1 MRGTKHR
8 RLGDLLVEYGYIT
21 PEQLQRGVEMQKQG
35 RGKLGEVL
43 LQLGH
48 VTEADI
54 SSMLEVQLGVPRVE
68 IEKLHI
74 TPEIPRLISERL
86 ARRHT
91 LIPIALSDSVLTVA
105 MADPLNIFAIDD
117 IQLTT
122 GLDVKPV
129 IATRKEILDAIGL
142 HFEKASAEKALEE
155 FSESFDVDLGEG
167 IDEEMLSNVRSAP
180 VVKLLDSITKQA
192 VKMRASD
199 IHIEPQE
206 HNIRIRFR
214 VDGELQEIMSPEKT
228 SHSAIV
234 TRIKIMGRMNIAEKR
249 VPQDGRVELIIE
261 GRPVDMRISILPTVF
276 GEKVVIRLL
285 DRGSILMSKTEL
297 GFSQKNLEIF
307 DRIIQHP
314 HGIILV
320 TGPTGSGKTT
330 TLYAVLQELNKINRN
345 IITVEDPVEYRLN
358 GISQAQVNTKAGLT
372 FASGLRSI
380 LRQDPDIIMVGEI
393 RDRETAEIAVRAA
406 ITGHLVLSTIHTNDS
421 VSTINRLIDMGIEPF
436 MVSSSVVGIM
446 AQRLV
451 KRICTNCRESYA
463 PSVQDKTLLGLDNG
477 AVLYRGRGC
486 NACNQTGYRGRIGIH
501 EILPMYDDIKALVDR
516 REPLDTIRAAAARH
530 GMVSLRESCR
540 HLVLTGVTTVEEL
553 LRMTYSLE

>member
-1 MRGTKHR
+1 MLGSKHR
-8 RLGDLLVEYGYIT
+8 RLGDLLIEYGYIT
-21 PEQLQRGVEMQKQG
+21 NEQLQSAVAVQKQNG
-35 RGKLGEVL
+35 GKLGEVL
-43 LQLGH
+43 LKLGH
-48 VTEADI
+48 ATEAEI
-54 SSMLEVQLGVPRVE
+54 SSMLEVQLGIPRVE

-74 TPEIPRLISERL
+74 SPEVPRLINERL

-91 LIPIALSDSVLTVA
+91 LIPVALSDSVLTVA

-129 IATRKEILDAIGL
+129 IATRNEILNAIGL
-142 HFEKASAEKALEE
+142 HFEKASAERALEE
-155 FSESFDVDLGEG
+155 FSESFDIDLGED

-206 HNIRIRFR
+206 NSIRIRFR

-228 SHSAIV
+228 SHGAIV

-297 GFSQKNLEIF
+297 GFSPKNLEVF

-330 TLYAVLQELNKINRN
+330 TLYAVLQELNKINVN
-345 IITVEDPVEYRLN
+345 IITVEDPVEYRLS
-358 GISQAQVNTKAGLT
+358 GISQSQVNTKAGLT

-393 RDRETAEIAVRAA
+393 RDHDTAEIAVRAA

-421 VSTINRLIDMGIEPF
+421 VSTISRLMDMGIEPF
-436 MVSSSVVGIM
+436 MISSSVVGIM

-451 KRICTNCRESYA
+451 KRICDNCKKSYQ
-463 PSVQDKTLLGLDNG
+463 PSQQDRTLLGLDNG
-477 AVLYRGRGC
+477 ADLYRGAGC
-486 NACNQTGYRGRIGIH
+486 NFCNHTGYRGRIGIH
-501 EILPMYDDIKALVDR
+501 EILPMYDNIKSLVDKR
-516 REPLDTIRAAAARH
+516 APLEQVRAAAAKH
-530 GMVSLRESCR
+530 GMVTLRESCVD
-540 HLVLTGVTTVEEL
+540 LVLAGVTTVEEL

>member
-1 MRGTKHR
+1 MRGNKHR
-8 RLGDLLVEYGYIT
+8 RLGDLLVEYGYVSS
-21 PEQLQRGVEMQKQG
+21 EDLQRAVALQKQNG
-35 RGKLGEVL
+35 GKLGEVL

-54 SSMLEVQLGVPRVE
+54 SSILEVQLGIPRVE

-74 TPEIPRLISERL
+74 SPEIPRLINERL

-91 LIPIALSDSVLTVA
+91 LIPVDLSDSILTVA
-105 MADPLNIFAIDD
+105 MADPLNIFAMDD

-129 IATRKEILDAIGL
+129 IATRKEILNAIGL
-142 HFEKASAEKALEE
+142 HYEKASAEKALEE
-155 FSESFDVDLGEG
+155 FSETFDVDLGED

-214 VDGELQEIMSPEKT
+214 VDGELQEIMSPEKA
-228 SHSAIV
+228 SHGAIV

-249 VPQDGRVELIIE
+249 VPQDGRVELIID

-285 DRGSILMSKTEL
+285 DRGSILMSKRDL
-297 GFSQKNLEIF
+297 GFSDKNLEVF
-307 DRIIQHP
+307 DKIIQHP
-314 HGIILV
+314 HGIVLV

-345 IITVEDPVEYRLN
+345 IITVEDPVEYRLS
-358 GISQAQVNTKAGLT
+358 GINQSQVNVKAGLT

-393 RDRETAEIAVRAA
+393 RDHETAEIAVRAA

-421 VSTINRLIDMGIEPF
+421 VSTISRLVDMGIEPF

-451 KRICTNCRESYA
+451 KRICTNCKTSYL
-463 PSVQDKTLLGLDNG
+463 PNPQERILLGLENG
-477 AVLYRGRGC
+477 AVLYRGAGC

-501 EILPMYDDIKALVDR
+501 EILPMYEDIKALIDR
-516 REPLDTIRAAAARH
+516 REPLDKVRALASQH
-530 GMVSLRESCR
+530 GMVTLRESCCQ
-540 HLVLTGVTTVEEL
+540 LVHAGVTTVEEL